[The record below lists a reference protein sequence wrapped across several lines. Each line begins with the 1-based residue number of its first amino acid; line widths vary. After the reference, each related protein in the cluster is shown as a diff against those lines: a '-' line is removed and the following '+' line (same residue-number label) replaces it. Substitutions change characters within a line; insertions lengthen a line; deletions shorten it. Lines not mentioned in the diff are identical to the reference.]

1 VNGTPEKEKLQLE
14 IAMVDSMQNKINSN
28 RNKLKS
34 RTVTFAAEHQ
44 PAPKATT
51 ETKETEETKATGGP
65 PITLPAPLSPTTASK
80 VSTCRDNKVEAKL
93 AVIDGPSASMTVEG
107 PSTGAVAVTVAPP
120 IFHVLMLPE
129 GETCSKRRRI
139 ENNLQH
145 DFLGKRYEAYK
156 SMDEV
161 NSSKAASSK
170 ASAVAEDASNKGK
183 QQGYSHQPMWSG
195 ATGVEKRLISCCGVP
210 QLASNDEGD
219 FTLLGG
225 LRRDRVLP
233 FVRYLSRYC
242 LDISSR
248 GLALSIL
255 EQTIEADSPLVNN
268 DQVATVTPT
277 AGTAAAVAADTA
289 PLTPPPKKPDRLRHF
304 IGAGGLNILNQ
315 WLTEASTLES
325 ADAGDPKAPPAAP
338 ANKTHAKSPSP
349 IDPLILPLLL
359 LLRAL
364 PFDLNLVKESKIN
377 ETIRDLSKK
386 IDALVVNDAKGDAFS
401 PKSTMPNEQ
410 PWDTT
415 HPKADASTAHEVQ
428 EAINNLKHTWRKCHR
443 KAVRTAAST
452 NSTPKPFQAVQ
463 DVLTE
468 RLQELQAH
476 EAKMEQERRPIGME
490 ESAERNRKYL
500 AELQEIREKEGPKK
514 RRPEATLTF
523 WRRQVWWQDK
533 FISSQN
539 RDRDELEQVFMF
551 DTNIKPA
558 AGLLPASTAHQL
570 ITRRAAGSD
579 ARLGKG

>member
-1 VNGTPEKEKLQLE
+1 VNGTPEREKLQLE

-34 RTVTFAAEHQ
+34 RTVAFATEHP
-44 PAPKATT
+44 PAMPKETT
-51 ETKETEETKATGGP
+51 ETTETGVP
-65 PITLPAPLSPTTASK
+65 PLSPTTGSK
-80 VSTCRDNKVEAKL
+80 ASTCRDNKVEAKL
-93 AVIDGPSASMTVEG
+93 AVIDGPRASMTAEG
-107 PSTGAVAVTVAPP
+107 PSTGADAVAVTVAPP

-156 SMDEV
+156 SMDEA
-161 NSSKAASSK
+161 NSSKGAPGKTSV
-170 ASAVAEDASNKGK
+170 VAEDGSNKGK
-183 QQGYSHQPMWSG
+183 QQGYSRQPMWSG

-225 LRRDRVLP
+225 LRRDRVLL

-248 GLALSIL
+248 ALALSIL

-268 DQVATVTPT
+268 DQVAAVTPT
-277 AGTAAAVAADTA
+277 AGTAAAVAAVAADTA

-304 IGAGGLNILNQ
+304 IGAGGFNILNQ

-377 ETIRDLSKK
+377 ETIRDLSKE
-386 IDALVVNDAKGDAFS
+386 IDALVVNDAKGDDFS

-415 HPKADASTAHEVQ
+415 HPKADASTVHEVQ
-428 EAINNLKHTWRKCHR
+428 EAINNLKDTWRKCHK
-443 KAVRTAAST
+443 KAVRTGAST

-468 RLQELQAH
+468 RLQELQAC

-514 RRPEATLTF
+514 QRPEATLTF

-551 DTNIKPA
+551 DMNIKPA

-579 ARLGKG
+579 ARLGMG